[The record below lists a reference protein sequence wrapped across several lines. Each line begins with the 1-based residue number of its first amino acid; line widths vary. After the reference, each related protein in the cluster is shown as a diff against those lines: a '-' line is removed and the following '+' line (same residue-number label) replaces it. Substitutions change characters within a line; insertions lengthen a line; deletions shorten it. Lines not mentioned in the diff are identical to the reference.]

1 MSEISLHVVRK
12 GEIEGASERGWGEV
26 RESKKKKKK
35 MKEIKPRS
43 CNGVIK
49 LGAVRGSPS
58 GLLLLSE
65 IIYNS
70 VGREGN

>member
-1 MSEISLHVVRK
+1 MRGGEGRRK
-12 GEIEGASERGWGEV
+12 KG
-26 RESKKKKKK
+26 
-35 MKEIKPRS
+35 MKEIKPGS
-43 CNGVIK
+43 SNSVIM

-70 VGREGN
+70 VGKERN

>member
-1 MSEISLHVVRK
+1 
-12 GEIEGASERGWGEV
+12 
-26 RESKKKKKK
+26 
-35 MKEIKPRS
+35 MKEIKPGS
-43 CNGVIK
+43 CNSVIM

-70 VGREGN
+70 VGKERN

>member
-1 MSEISLHVVRK
+1 MSAGDPTASGKKKEIKRV
-12 GEIEGASERGWGEV
+12 GERGGE
-26 RESKKKKKK
+26 KG
-35 MKEIKPRS
+35 MKEIKPGS
-43 CNGVIK
+43 CNSVIM

-70 VGREGN
+70 VGRERN